1 MRVSPKNLYGIV
13 AVAETVTWTGL
24 IAAMIARY
32 GFSTD
37 GPWFFWAGI
46 SHGTVFL
53 AYCTVAVLVG
63 WNQRWSLGRVLVALL
78 TAIPP
83 YATIPFD
90 RALVNRHLLEG
101 PWRTTAGDDPR
112 DHRFPDPLYRWLIAR
127 PAALLVVIF
136 GVVALLVAIA
146 LSLGSPTEWGSSS

>member
-1 MRVSPKNLYGIV
+1 MSLSPKNLYGIV

-32 GFSTD
+32 GFNTD
-37 GPWFFWAGI
+37 GPWFFVAGI

-90 RALVNRHLLEG
+90 RALVTRQLLEG

-112 DHRFPDPLYRWLIAR
+112 DLRFPDRLLRWFIAR
-127 PAALLVVIF
+127 PVALIVAILA
-136 GVVALLVAIA
+136 VVALLVTLA
-146 LSLGSPTEWGSSS
+146 LSLGSPTEWGGR